1 MKIETKKQTLHK
13 IERQQDEQKEEKK
26 KETKNEYAFPTKS
39 RCPRCGG
46 TDTRAVSTQ
55 NNRQYR
61 ECQTPVC
68 RYKYSIT
75 GEKI

>member
-1 MKIETKKQTLHK
+1 MKIETKKQTRPE
-13 IERQQDEQKEEKK
+13 IEQQKAGQQMKKK
-26 KETKNEYAFPTKS
+26 KENKNEYAFPTKS